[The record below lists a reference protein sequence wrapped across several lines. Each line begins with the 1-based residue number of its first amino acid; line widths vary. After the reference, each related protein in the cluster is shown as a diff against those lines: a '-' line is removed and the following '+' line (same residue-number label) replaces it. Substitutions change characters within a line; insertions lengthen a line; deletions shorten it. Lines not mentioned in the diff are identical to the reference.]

1 MNPFFQT
8 KKPPLMRIQS
18 TSTWWFPKVNLL
30 KLELLIHGKSRKIK
44 GCTAP
49 LKNAPRE
56 DFLHRREEK
65 CTALLVS
72 INIYCS
78 TQIWLWEVIPEA
90 FFFVFC
96 DSNFEGWRLFSPAL
110 AQCQNSGIMNQY
122 SYKYLPFCTCFI
134 FTPNISSTMCD
145 SHISLGVP

>member
-1 MNPFFQT
+1 MLQLQELRHSPTRRKFQT

-96 DSNFEGWRLFSPAL
+96 DSNFEG
-110 AQCQNSGIMNQY
+110 
-122 SYKYLPFCTCFI
+122 
-134 FTPNISSTMCD
+134 
-145 SHISLGVP
+145 

>member
-1 MNPFFQT
+1 
-8 KKPPLMRIQS
+8 MRIQS

-78 TQIWLWEVIPEA
+78 TQI
-90 FFFVFC
+90 
-96 DSNFEGWRLFSPAL
+96 SAL
-110 AQCQNSGIMNQY
+110 CTKNQ
-122 SYKYLPFCTCFI
+122 PFRK
-134 FTPNISSTMCD
+134 N
-145 SHISLGVP
+145 

>member
-1 MNPFFQT
+1 MLPLQELRHSPTRRKSQT

-18 TSTWWFPKVNLL
+18 SSIWWFPKVNLL

-56 DFLHRREEK
+56 DFLHRREKK

-78 TQIWLWEVIPEA
+78 TQKGDSKESP
-90 FFFVFC
+90 FFFVFLAKARVF
-96 DSNFEGWRLFSPAL
+96 SLFVR
-110 AQCQNSGIMNQY
+110 
-122 SYKYLPFCTCFI
+122 FFI
-134 FTPNISSTMCD
+134 W
-145 SHISLGVP
+145 

>member
-1 MNPFFQT
+1 
-8 KKPPLMRIQS
+8 MRIQS
-18 TSTWWFPKVNLL
+18 SSTWWFPKVNLL

-44 GCTAP
+44 GCTVP

-78 TQIWLWEVIPEA
+78 TQEKHRKQPFSV
-90 FFFVFC
+90 
-96 DSNFEGWRLFSPAL
+96 LFSFA
-110 AQCQNSGIMNQY
+110 
-122 SYKYLPFCTCFI
+122 F
-134 FTPNISSTMCD
+134 
-145 SHISLGVP
+145 

>member
-1 MNPFFQT
+1 MLQLQELSHSPTRKNLKQ

-18 TSTWWFPKVNLL
+18 SSTWWFLKVNLL
-30 KLELLIHGKSRKIK
+30 KLEFLIHGKSRKIK

-78 TQIWLWEVIPEA
+78 TQNKGTALRCLPTYFFAFTPRLIWYIRRQ
-90 FFFVFC
+90 
-96 DSNFEGWRLFSPAL
+96 RLCCLFL
-110 AQCQNSGIMNQY
+110 FLLKIF
-122 SYKYLPFCTCFI
+122 LPFYEVCEVSALD
-134 FTPNISSTMCD
+134 P
-145 SHISLGVP
+145 L

>member
-1 MNPFFQT
+1 
-8 KKPPLMRIQS
+8 MRIQS
-18 TSTWWFPKVNLL
+18 SSTWWFPKVNLL

-96 DSNFEGWRLFSPAL
+96 DSNFEG
-110 AQCQNSGIMNQY
+110 
-122 SYKYLPFCTCFI
+122 
-134 FTPNISSTMCD
+134 
-145 SHISLGVP
+145 